1 MPSSTLSDPDL
12 DQRRQALEIANRC
25 RLAGSQVRREIAAGT
40 LSLADALD
48 DPRAQQSPIG
58 RLVLAQPRW
67 GEQKASRLFRRLEMW
82 PQRRVRD
89 LTDRQ
94 RTLIKAATR

>member
-1 MPSSTLSDPDL
+1 MPIVEPIERHTQAVEALRL
-12 DQRRQALEIANRC
+12 ANNVRCRGAVLRQEIADGV
-25 RLAGSQVRREIAAGT
+25 LTVAE
-40 LSLADALD
+40 ALD
-48 DPRAQQSPIG
+48 DPRAQAMPIG
-58 RLVLAQPRW
+58 RLVLAQPLW
-67 GEQKASRLFRRLEMW
+67 GPQKASGLFRRLEMW

>member
-1 MPSSTLSDPDL
+1 MPIVEPIERR
-12 DQRRQALEIANRC
+12 DQRREALEIANRC
-25 RLAGSQVRREIAAGT
+25 RLAGAQVRREIPAGT

-58 RLVLAQPRW
+58 RLVLAQPRG
-67 GEQKASRLFRRLEMW
+67 GECKASRLFRRLEMW